1 MIDTEPPAPL
11 PPPPRR
17 GDADHGL
24 IGVFVARPVLTIV
37 LNLLIIVA
45 GLAAILGVEVRELP
59 SVESPIVTVTTAYD
73 GASPETIDRE
83 ITATIENAAGR
94 VPGIASI
101 ASSSSFGRSRI
112 TVEFS
117 ADVDLDTAAT
127 DLRDA
132 IGRVTRELPDRADDP
147 VIVKADADAEAV
159 MRIAAT
165 SDTLSAEELTLAL
178 EERVVDRLTAI
189 PGVADLQVYGDREQV
204 FRIDVDQARL
214 ASRGLS
220 VADLSDALSS
230 AAFDTPAGTLEGATQ
245 TLSVRARADVG
256 SAAEFERLSID
267 GTTRIGEIASVTLG
281 ADIGTSE
288 LRANGRTGVGMGI
301 VRQAGSST
309 LQISQAVRD
318 TVNDL
323 NASLPDDLSLR
334 VTSDDATFISGS
346 IGEVIKTLGIAIA
359 IVVGVIFL
367 FLRDVRATA
376 IPAIALPVALIGT
389 VAGLWLVGFSI
400 NILTLLALVLATGMV
415 VDDAIVVLENIVRRR
430 GEGLGARAA
439 AVLGTREVFFAVIT
453 TTATLAA
460 VFIPI
465 SFLPGKA
472 GGLFR
477 EFGFVLAIAVVLS
490 SVVALTLCPMLA
502 SRLLRD
508 PGDTSNAR
516 PGPSA
521 VARAGHAAIAGY
533 ERVLRAC
540 LAAPA
545 VVLVMIGLFAALAWN
560 AYGSLDE
567 ELLPREDRAV
577 ALLRVSAPPGAS
589 VDFTAARL
597 LQIEALAEPLIENGE
612 VSNVFSI
619 AGLRGGNGGFVVLT
633 LTPWDERERSQD
645 EIVGEINQGL
655 RGIPGVRAFAIQ
667 PNSLGIRGAGSGI
680 SVALT
685 GPSYDDLAGA
695 AETLKRAMEDEPGF
709 SRVRMS
715 YETNQPQLS
724 IDIDRER
731 ADDLGIRIDGLA
743 GAMQSVLDGREIG
756 EVFVDDRAVPVKLVS
771 TSTPVN
777 DPGDLAAL
785 FLRSEDGE
793 FVPMSAIATLS
804 ETAIAPDLDR
814 EQRQRAVTVSA
825 SLDDGLALREAL
837 ERVRAL
843 AEPSLPDNVA
853 LLPLAEAATLDETSG
868 GLAVVF
874 GFALV
879 IVFLVLAAQFESFT
893 SALIILVTVP
903 FGIASAVFALWLTGT
918 SLNVY
923 SQIGLVLLVGIMAKN
938 GILVVEFANQL
949 RDAGMGVR
957 DAAQAAA
964 VRRLRPVTMTL
975 VSTVLGGLP
984 LVFASGAGAEARI
997 ALGWVIV
1004 GGLGIATL
1012 FTLFLTPVAFLL
1024 LAGLSPPRAAGN
1036 ERLSQELAE
1045 AEHLGSRSSSLSRP
1059 RPPTDP
1065 SLPATT

>member
-1 MIDTEPPAPL
+1 MAQPDTARPDGAPAGTASAEPTQ
-11 PPPPRR
+11 R
-17 GDADHGL
+17 HGIVAL
-24 IGVFVARPVLTIV
+24 FVARPVLTIV

-45 GLAAILGVEVRELP
+45 GLAAVLAVEVRELP
-59 SVESPIVTVTTAYD
+59 SVESPIITVSTDYD
-73 GASPETIDRE
+73 GASPETVDRE

-101 ASSSSFGRSRI
+101 ASSSDFGDSRV
-112 TVEFS
+112 TVEF
-117 ADVDLDTAAT
+117 ATGTDLDTAAS

-132 IGRVTRELPDRADDP
+132 IGRVARDLPDEADDP
-147 VIVKADADAEAV
+147 RIVKADADAQPV
-159 MRIAAT
+159 MRLAAT
-165 SDTLSAEELTLAL
+165 SDTLSAEELTLVV
-178 EERVVDRLTAI
+178 EDRIVDRLTAI
-189 PGVADLQVYGDREQV
+189 DGVADLQVYGDREQV

-220 VADLSDALSS
+220 VADLSAALSS
-230 AAFDTPAGTLEGATQ
+230 AAFDTPAGTLDGATQ
-245 TLSVRARADVG
+245 TLSVRARADIATVAG
-256 SAAEFERLSID
+256 FEALAID
-267 GTTRIGEIASVTLG
+267 GNTRLGDIAAVSLG
-281 ADIGTSE
+281 ADIGSTT
-288 LRANGRTGVGMGI
+288 LRANGSTGVGMGV

-309 LQISQAVRD
+309 LAISARVRE
-318 TVNDL
+318 VVASL
-323 NASLPDDLSLR
+323 NGSLPDEVSLR

-346 IGEVIKTLGIAIA
+346 IVEVLKSLAIAIA
-359 IVVGVIFL
+359 IVVCVIFV
-367 FLRDVRATA
+367 FLRDWRATA

-430 GEGLGARAA
+430 REGLGARAA

-460 VFIPI
+460 VFVPI

-490 SVVALTLCPMLA
+490 SVVALSLCPMLA

-508 PGDTSNAR
+508 DGEDADGDGNRNTGGKTPPKASPVVRLGNA
-516 PGPSA
+516 A
-521 VARAGHAAIAGY
+521 VRLY
-533 ERVLRAC
+533 ERMLRAC

-545 VVLVMIGLFAALAWN
+545 IVLVVIAGFAALAWV
-560 AYGSLDE
+560 AFGDLDE

-577 ALLRVSAPPGAS
+577 ALMRVSAPPGAS
-589 VDFTAARL
+589 VDFTRERL
-597 LQIEALAEPLIENGE
+597 SEIEALAAPLVDAGE
-612 VSNVFSI
+612 VINVFSI
-619 AGLRGGNGGFVVLT
+619 AGFRGGNSGFVVLT
-633 LTPWDERERSQD
+633 LAPWTERVRSQD
-645 EIVGEINQGL
+645 EIVSELNGGL
-655 RGIPGVRAFAIQ
+655 RGIPGVRAFTIQ

-685 GPSYDDLAGA
+685 GPSYETLATA
-695 AETLKRAMEDEPGF
+695 SEALKRALDDEPGF
-709 SRVRMS
+709 SRARIS

-724 IDIDRER
+724 IDIDRRR
-731 ADDLGIRIDGLA
+731 ADDLGISVEGLA
-743 GAMQSVLDGREIG
+743 GAMQSVLDGRQIG
-756 EVFVDDRAVPVKLVS
+756 EVFIDDRAVAVKLVS
-771 TSTPVN
+771 TSRPVD
-777 DPGDLAAL
+777 DPDDLAAL
-785 FLRSEDGE
+785 FLRSDGGE
-793 FVPMSAIATLS
+793 FVPMSSIATLT
-804 ETAIAPDLDR
+804 ETAIAPSLER

-837 ERVRAL
+837 QRVQAL
-843 AEPSLPDNVA
+843 AEPLMPGEVS
-853 LLPLAEAATLDETSG
+853 LLPLAEAATLDETAG
-868 GLAVVF
+868 GLALTF

-893 SALIILVTVP
+893 SSLIILFTVP
-903 FGIASAVFALWLTGT
+903 FGIASAIFALWLSGT

-949 RDAGMGVR
+949 RDAGMSVR
-957 DAAQAAA
+957 DAARTAAL
-964 VRRLRPVTMTL
+964 RRLRPVTMTL

-984 LVFASGAGAEARI
+984 LVLASGAGAEARI

-1012 FTLFLTPVAFLL
+1012 FTLLLTPVAFQL
-1024 LAGLSPPRAAGN
+1024 LAGLSTPRAA
-1036 ERLSQELAE
+1036 ERQRLERELA
-1045 AEHLGSRSSSLSRP
+1045 AAR
-1059 RPPTDP
+1059 
-1065 SLPATT
+1065 A